1 VTAKK
6 LSAPCLITNIYTNS
20 NTDITK

>member
-6 LSAPCLITNIYTNS
+6 LSAPCLITNIYS
-20 NTDITK
+20 NTDIMK